1 MAQLDVSLTLTSTD
15 ILPDALSFTETDEL
29 TVTGVTSGF
38 GTTDAPVSG
47 GAITHINSVSFAGTN
62 KKVYV
67 YLKHTALR
75 GDGTT
80 SSTDNVNVYDDDD
93 KAIAILAPGEFLFLP
108 LQDNDDIAVRSAS
121 GSNTVQ
127 VEYFFV
133 EAD

>member
-15 ILPDALSFTETDEL
+15 ILPDALNFTETAEL
-29 TVTGVTSGF
+29 DVTGVTCGF

-80 SSTDNVNVYDDDD
+80 GSTDNVNVYDDDD
-93 KAIAILAPGEFLFLP
+93 KAIAILAPKEFLFLP
-108 LQDNDDIAVRSAS
+108 LQDNTDIAVRSAS

-127 VEYFFV
+127 VEYFFI

>member
-1 MAQLDVSLTLTSTD
+1 MATINVSLTLTSS
-15 ILPDALSFTETDEL
+15 DAIPGGLSLTETDVL
-29 TVTGVTSGF
+29 TATGITSGF

-47 GAITHINSVSFAGTN
+47 GAITHINAVSFGGTN

-67 YLKHTALR
+67 YLKHSALR
-75 GDGTT
+75 GDGSTT
-80 SSTDNVNVYDDDD
+80 STDSVNVYDDND
-93 KAIAILAPGEFLFLP
+93 KLVAILAPGEFLFFP

>member
-1 MAQLDVSLTLTSTD
+1 MAKLNVSLTLTSTD
-15 ILPDALSFTETDEL
+15 ILPGELSFTETDEI

-62 KKVYV
+62 NKAYI
-67 YLKHTALR
+67 YLKHTGLK

-80 SSTDNVNVYDDDD
+80 TSTDNLNVYDDDD

-108 LQDNDDIAVRSAS
+108 VQDNTDIAVRSAS
-121 GSNTVQ
+121 GSNTIQ
-127 VEYFFV
+127 VEFFFV

>member
-1 MAQLDVSLTLTSTD
+1 MATLNVSLTLTSS
-15 ILPDALSFTETDEL
+15 DALPGKLSLTETDEIS
-29 TVTGVTSGF
+29 VTGVTSGF

-47 GAITHINSVSFAGTN
+47 GAITHINSISFAGTN

-75 GDGTT
+75 GDGSTT
-80 SSTDNVNVYDDDD
+80 STDNVNVYDDDD

-127 VEYFFV
+127 VEFFFV

>member
-1 MAQLDVSLTLTSTD
+1 M
-15 ILPDALSFTETDEL
+15 
-29 TVTGVTSGF
+29 
-38 GTTDAPVSG
+38 
-47 GAITHINSVSFAGTN
+47 
-62 KKVYV
+62 YV

-75 GDGTT
+75 GDGSTT
-80 SSTDNVNVYDDDD
+80 STDNVNVYDDDD

>member
-1 MAQLDVSLTLTSTD
+1 MAKLNVSLTLTSTD
-15 ILPDALSFTETDEL
+15 ILPGELSFTETDEI

-47 GAITHINSVSFAGTN
+47 GSITHINSVSFAGTN
-62 KKVYV
+62 KKAYI
-67 YLKHTALR
+67 YLKHTGLK

-80 SSTDNVNVYDDDD
+80 TSTDNLNVYDDDD

-108 LQDNDDIAVRSAS
+108 VQDNNDVAVRSAS
-121 GSNTVQ
+121 GSNTIQ
-127 VEYFFV
+127 VEFFFV

>member
-15 ILPDALSFTETDEL
+15 ILPDALNFTETAEL
-29 TVTGVTSGF
+29 DVTGVTCGF

-47 GAITHINSVSFAGTN
+47 GAITHINSVSFGGTN
-62 KKVYV
+62 QKVYV

-80 SSTDNVNVYDDDD
+80 ASTDNVNVYDDDD
-93 KAIAILAPGEFLFLP
+93 KAIAILAPKEFLFLP
-108 LQDNDDIAVRSAS
+108 LQGNTDIAVRSAS

-127 VEYFFV
+127 VEYFFI